1 MLPVE
6 GSSTMGTGKAMKIL
20 DGGSGCSLGASRTL
34 NSECNGTY
42 SAHEDIV
49 YIIGRSNICTALEYM

>member
-1 MLPVE
+1 
-6 GSSTMGTGKAMKIL
+6 MGTGKAMKIL

-49 YIIGRSNICTALEYM
+49 YIIGISRICTALEYL